1 MTPCAAAAHRRKQSI
16 KTQVK
21 PAVQFYFP
29 AWMGKMLIPA
39 RGGEKKSV

>member
-1 MTPCAAAAHRRKQSI
+1 MSPCAAAAHRRKSI

-29 AWMGKMLIPA
+29 AWMGNMLIPA
-39 RGGEKKSV
+39 RAGEKKSV